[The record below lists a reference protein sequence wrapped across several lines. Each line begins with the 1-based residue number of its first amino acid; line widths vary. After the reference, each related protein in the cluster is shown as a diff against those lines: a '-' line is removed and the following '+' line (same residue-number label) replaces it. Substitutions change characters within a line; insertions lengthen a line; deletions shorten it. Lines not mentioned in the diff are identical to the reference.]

1 MNNSPYIIR
10 NYRSSDFDDYV
21 KLNIEAAKLAPAG
34 CDYSPQATSDSLNRL
49 NYSPEQDLFFAEVA
63 GRVVGFMNLLPEIE
77 AERVIL
83 DCMVY
88 PEHRRKG
95 LATKLLGH
103 ATRRARELKAKV
115 ARVHISQDNTIATR
129 VLPRLGFSIARQFLE
144 LRLALSKTSIPE
156 TPCNTYSLRHL
167 QPGEEE
173 QLTQLQNRYF
183 SGAWEYNP
191 NTTKDIA
198 YYLSLSHHSPEY
210 VILIYD
216 KDKPIGYCW
225 TEINSEATE
234 IKKEGRIHMLGVDPD
249 YRGRGIGKKVLL
261 AGLSYLKNRGVQVVG
276 LTVDS
281 ENKVAGALYRSAG
294 FKPWTTS
301 LWYEKA
307 ID

>member
-1 MNNSPYIIR
+1 MDNPNYIIR
-10 NYRSSDFDDYV
+10 NYRSSDFNDYV

-34 CDYSPQATSDSLNRL
+34 CDYSPQATSESLHRP
-49 NYSPEQDLFFAEVA
+49 NYSPEQDLFVAEVA
-63 GRVVGFMNLLPEIE
+63 GKVIGFMNLIPEIE

-83 DCMVY
+83 DCLVY

-95 LATKLLGH
+95 LATKLLSQ
-103 ATRRARELKAKV
+103 ATCRARELKAKV
-115 ARVHISQDNTIATR
+115 ARVNISQDNTIATR

-144 LRLALSKTSIPE
+144 LRLVLSKTRIPE
-156 TPCNTYSLRHL
+156 TPYNTYSLRHL

-173 QLTQLQNRYF
+173 QLTQLQNRCF
-183 SGAWEYNP
+183 SGAWEYTP
-191 NTTKDIA
+191 NTTENIA

-210 VILIYD
+210 VILICD
-216 KDKPIGYCW
+216 KDKPTGYCW
-225 TEINSEATE
+225 TEIDPEATGIE
-234 IKKEGRIHMLGVDPD
+234 KKGRIHMLGVDPD

-261 AGLSYLKNRGVQVVG
+261 SGLFYLKNRGVQVVG

-281 ENKVAGALYRSAG
+281 ENKVARALYRSVG